1 MRHPAIDPNGRIQG
15 LVQSGN
21 SLDDATPWTPPATY
35 VEKNPLLLTGAE
47 QPVAVPAPVSNVLQ
61 MTQTF
66 AWGMLAPWGPVSV
79 ASLQLVDRL
88 IETQG
93 PRTGRL
99 LQQAVTALAGW
110 FCRTLRWL
118 RRHRPSRR

>member
-21 SLDDATPWTPPATY
+21 SLDDATPWTLLATY
-35 VEKNPLLLTGAE
+35 VEKNPPALTGAE
-47 QPVAVPAPVSNVLQ
+47 QPVAVLTPVSNVLQ

-66 AWGMLAPWGPVSV
+66 AWGMLTPWGPVRV
-79 ASLQLVDRL
+79 ASLQLVDML

-93 PRTGRL
+93 PRTGLL

-110 FCRTLRWL
+110 FCRTLRRL
-118 RRHRPSRR
+118 RRHRQSRR